1 MFCLLCKGDSL
12 RYHRGKRFS
21 TRDQDNDGWP
31 SSSCA
36 VRHKGGWWYGWCGYS
51 NLNGHYYHTGN
62 YTSTFDDGVVW
73 YDWKGDWWYSLRSTE
88 MKIRPFYIGG
98 AR

>member
-12 RYHRGKRFS
+12 TSFHLGHKFS
-21 TRDQDNDGWP
+21 TRDQDNDEA

-36 VRHKGGWWYGWCGYS
+36 VFFKGGWWYSDCHAS

-62 YTSTFDDGVVW
+62 YTHTATYNDGLEW
-73 YDWKGDWWYSLRSTE
+73 YYWKRYHYSMRFTE
-88 MKIRPFYIGG
+88 MKIRPF
-98 AR
+98 